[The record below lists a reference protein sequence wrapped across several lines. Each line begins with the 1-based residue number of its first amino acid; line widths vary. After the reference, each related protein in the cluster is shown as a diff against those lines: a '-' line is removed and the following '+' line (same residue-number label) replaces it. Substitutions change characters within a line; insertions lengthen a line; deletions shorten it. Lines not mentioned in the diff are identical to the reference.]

1 MNARGFTLTELL
13 VALGLFAVLSLIA
26 YQGLQVILEGRA
38 RTSAEGDRIHALQTL
53 FSILGRDLEQTISRA
68 VRDGFGDLQPA
79 LLGDSGRLEFT
90 RAGLRNPAAFRRS
103 HLQRVAY
110 RLEENRLLR
119 LTWPVLDRAPDSLP
133 REVTLASGIE
143 ELEFRYLDTQRL
155 WSSQWPPSVLSG
167 SIAGGESLPPLPLA
181 VEVNLTVH
189 GWGRLQRL
197 FLLPQTIVVESQQN
211 EAQNT

>member
-1 MNARGFTLTELL
+1 MNARGFTLMELL

-26 YQGLQVILEGRA
+26 YQGLQVILDGRA
-38 RTSAEGDRIHALQTL
+38 RAAAESDRIHVLQAL
-53 FSILGRDLEQTISRA
+53 FSVLGRDLEQAISRA

-79 LLGDSGRLEFT
+79 LLGDSGRLEFS

-110 RLEENRLLR
+110 RLEEDRLLR

-133 REVTLASGIE
+133 REATLAAGIE
-143 ELEFRYLDTQRL
+143 ELEFRYLDAQRR
-155 WSSQWPPSVLSG
+155 WSNQWPPSTLSG
-167 SIAGGESLPPLPLA
+167 SMAGGEPPPPLPLA
-181 VEVNLTVH
+181 VEVNLTVQ

-197 FLLPQTIVVESQQN
+197 FLLPQAIVVESQQN